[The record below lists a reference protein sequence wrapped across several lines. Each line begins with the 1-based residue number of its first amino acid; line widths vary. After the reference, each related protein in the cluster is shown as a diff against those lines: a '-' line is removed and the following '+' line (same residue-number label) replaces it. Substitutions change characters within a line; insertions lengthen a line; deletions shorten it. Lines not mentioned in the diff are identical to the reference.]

1 MTEPSV
7 SRMEVSGKPPF
18 YRDVTV
24 VKWLIQVVVLVALIF
39 VTWFLASE
47 AGANLEAKGLTSGFE
62 FLAQPAGFNVSEG
75 IDTEPATG
83 GRALWV
89 GMVTTFRLAIAGILT
104 ATILGILVGLARL
117 SSNWIVNRVGSVFV
131 ETIRNVPLIVQ
142 IVLIFAALGS
152 LSRVELDS
160 GPINGW
166 LHVTNKGVAMPRIF
180 IADGFYQWLV
190 IMLVGLVVAR
200 YVRRN
205 RVAAQ
210 EATGENSFVGL
221 ATFGVLALFAVIGWF
236 IHPVLGFLSSP
247 LQAIS
252 DGIGAVPQVAMQLA
266 LTVLAFAVAT
276 MWVKRFRDSRRTP
289 AGMAALTDDDWFR
302 QIFAFVGAGVVA
314 AFLWLVWP
322 GFSDWI
328 INSSSDLFRVLADKF
343 GQNPEFLDDNG
354 VGRDRDGAPF
364 GWERPDIVQPGN
376 FANYGA
382 KGLSMSQGFAAVFFG
397 VVFYTAAFVA
407 EIVRGGILAVAKGQ
421 SEAAAALGLSR
432 MQALRKVI
440 LPQAFRVALPP
451 LGNQYLN
458 LTKNTSLAVAVGL
471 SEVVQIG
478 QTVISQSGK
487 SLSVFVIWMG
497 FYLCCSLT
505 ISVIVNF
512 FNVRMKI
519 VER

>member
-1 MTEPSV
+1 MSV
-7 SRMEVSGKPPF
+7 MDQPTTSFDVGGKPPF

-24 VKWLIQVVVLVALIF
+24 VKWLTQVVVLTALIF
-39 VTWFLASE
+39 VTWFLARE
-47 AGANLEAKGLTSGFE
+47 AGDNLRAKGISSGFE
-62 FLAQPAGFNVSEG
+62 FLGQPAGFNVSEG

-89 GMVTTFRLAIAGILT
+89 GMVTTFRLAISGIIA

-117 SSNWIVNRVGSVFV
+117 SNNWIVNKVGSVFV
-131 ETIRNVPLIVQ
+131 ETIRNVPLLVQ
-142 IVLIFAALGS
+142 IVLLFAVFGS
-152 LSRVELDS
+152 LSRVELES

-166 LHVTNKGVAMPRIF
+166 LHVTNKGVSLPRVF
-180 IADGFYQWLV
+180 IADGFYQWMFF
-190 IMLVGLVVAR
+190 MLLGLGVA
-200 YVRRN
+200 YFVRKN
-205 RVAAQ
+205 RIAAQ
-210 EATGENSFVGL
+210 EATGNDSYAGPLSL
-221 ATFGVLALFAVIGWF
+221 AVLAVFAIVGWF
-236 IHPVLGFLSSP
+236 IHPVFGFLNGP
-247 LQAIS
+247 LQGIS
-252 DGIGAVPQVAMQLA
+252 DAIGGIPQVAVQLL
-266 LTVLAFAVAT
+266 LTVLAFAAAAA
-276 MWVKRFRDSRRTP
+276 WVKRFRDSRRTP

-302 QIFAFVGAGVVA
+302 QIFSFVMAGVA
-314 AFLWLVWP
+314 ASFLWIVWP

-328 INSSSDLFRVLADKF
+328 VNSGSDLFQVLADKF
-343 GQNPEFLDDNG
+343 GDNPEFD
-354 VGRDRDGAPF
+354 RARDGAPF
-364 GWERPDIVQPGN
+364 GWAQPDIVQPGN
-376 FANYGA
+376 FANYGQA
-382 KGLSMSQGFAAVFFG
+382 GLTMSQGFAAVFFG

-421 SEAAAALGLSR
+421 TEAAAALGLSR
-432 MQALRKVI
+432 AQALRKVI

-478 QTVISQSGK
+478 QTVISQTGK
-487 SLSVFVIWMG
+487 SLSVFVIWMA

>member
-1 MTEPSV
+1 MSV
-7 SRMEVSGKPPF
+7 MDQPTTSFDVGGKPPF

-24 VKWLIQVVVLVALIF
+24 VKWLIQVTVLAALIF
-39 VTWFLASE
+39 VTVFLARE
-47 AGANLEAKGLTSGFE
+47 AGDNLRAKGITSGFE
-62 FLAQPAGFNVSEG
+62 FLSQPAGFDVSEG
-75 IDTEPATG
+75 IDKQPDTG

-89 GMVTTFRLAIAGILT
+89 GMVTTLRLAISGIIV
-104 ATILGILVGLARL
+104 ATILGIFVGLARL
-117 SSNWIVNRVGSVFV
+117 SSNWIVNRVGTVFV
-131 ETIRNVPLIVQ
+131 ETIRNIPLIVQ
-142 IVLIFAALGS
+142 IVLLFAVFGS

-166 LHVTNKGVAMPRIF
+166 LHVTNKGVSLPRIF
-180 IADGFYQWLV
+180 ISDGFYQWLIV
-190 IMLVGLVVAR
+190 MLIGFVVAR
-200 YVRRN
+200 FVYKN

-210 EATGENSFVGL
+210 EATGNDSYAGLVGL
-221 ATFGVLALFAVIGWF
+221 GVLAVFALIGWF
-236 IHPVLGFLSSP
+236 VHPIFGFLNGP
-247 LQAIS
+247 LQGIS
-252 DGIGAVPQVAMQLA
+252 DAIGGVPQVVVQIG
-266 LTVLAFAVAT
+266 LTVLAFLAAAF
-276 MWVKRFRDSRRTP
+276 WVKRFRDSRRTP

-302 QIFAFVGAGVVA
+302 QIFAFVGAAVVA
-314 AFLWLVWP
+314 AFVWIIWP

-328 INSSSDLFRVLADKF
+328 INSTSDLFRVLADKF
-343 GQNPEFLDDNG
+343 GDNPETG
-354 VGRDRDGAPF
+354 VERTGAPF
-364 GWERPDIVQPGN
+364 GAARPDIVQPGN
-376 FANYGA
+376 FANYGEA
-382 KGLSMSQGFAAVFFG
+382 GLTMSQGFAAVFFG

-432 MQALRKVI
+432 GQALRKVI

-471 SEVVQIG
+471 SEVVQVG
-478 QTVISQSGK
+478 QTVISQTGK

>member
-1 MTEPSV
+1 MTEPSA
-7 SRMEVSGKPPF
+7 SRIEVSGKPPF

-24 VKWLIQVVVLVALIF
+24 VKWLVQLATLFVLIF
-39 VTWFLASE
+39 ITWFLARE
-47 AGANLEAKGLTSGFE
+47 AGDNLRAKGLTSGFE
-62 FLAQPAGFNVSEG
+62 FLGQPAGFNVSEG

-89 GMVTTFRLAIAGILT
+89 GMVTTFRLAIAGILA

-117 SSNWIVNRVGSVFV
+117 SNNWIVNRVGSVFV

-142 IVLIFAALGS
+142 IVLLFAVFGS

-166 LHVTNKGVAMPRIF
+166 LHVTNKGVSMPRVF

-190 IMLVGLVVAR
+190 FMMIGLVVAR
-200 YVRRN
+200 FVRKS

-210 EATGENSFVGL
+210 EATGEPSYAGL
-221 ATFGVLALFAVIGWF
+221 ATLGVLLVFAIVGWF
-236 IHPVLGFLSSP
+236 IHPIFGFLGGP

-252 DGIGAVPQVAMQLA
+252 DGIGNVPQVAVQLA
-266 LTVLAFAVAT
+266 LTALAFFAAA

-302 QIFAFVGAGVVA
+302 QIFSFVGAAAVA
-314 AFLWLVWP
+314 IFLWIVWP

-343 GQNPEFLDDNG
+343 GDNPEFD
-354 VGRDRDGAPF
+354 RPRDGAPF
-364 GWERPDIVQPGN
+364 GWARPDIVQPGN
-376 FANYGA
+376 FANYGPA
-382 KGLSMSQGFAAVFFG
+382 GLTMSQGFAAVFFG
-397 VVFYTAAFVA
+397 VVLYTAAFVA

-421 SEAAAALGLSR
+421 TEAAAALGLSR
-432 MQALRKVI
+432 SQALRKVI

-505 ISVIVNF
+505 ISLIVNF